1 MKIAFL
7 SILLLS
13 TFTIIVAQPAKLAN
27 KPLFR
32 DPVYDGATDPT
43 IIWNSKEKKWFMF
56 YTSRRA
62 KDTTLS
68 KIAWVHGSTIGIAES
83 SDGGATWKYKD
94 TCDID
99 YRKNPGYTFWAPE
112 IVQCKGLYHMFL
124 SYVPGIFDDWRH
136 PRNMIH
142 LTSTDLIHWKFEM
155 VLKLASEKVIDACLF
170 ELPDG
175 TWRMWYNNEADK
187 KSIYFADSPDL
198 YNWTDKTKV
207 VADQGGEGPN
217 VFRFKDKNWM
227 ITDVWDG
234 FAQYSSDDL
243 LTWKRIPGNLLRT
256 PGNGVDDK
264 VKGNHAQVVVNNG
277 HAYIIYFTTPGNT
290 EAPGSKDKYDLR
302 RCSVQIAE
310 LEYSDGA
317 LKCDRN
323 KPVFISLVPPKEK

>member
-1 MKIAFL
+1 M
-7 SILLLS
+7 
-13 TFTIIVAQPAKLAN
+13 VAQPAKLAN

-68 KIAWVHGSTIGIAES
+68 KIAWVHGSAIGIAES
-83 SDGGATWKYKD
+83 SDGGATWKYRD

-112 IVQCKGLYHMFL
+112 IVQFKGLYHMFL

-136 PRNMIH
+136 PRQMIH

-155 VLKLASEKVIDACLF
+155 VLKLASEKVIDACLL

-198 YNWTDKTKV
+198 FNWTDKTKV

-256 PGNGVDDK
+256 PGTGVDDK

-277 HAYIIYFTTPGNT
+277 HAYIIYFTTPGST
-290 EAPGSKDKYDLR
+290 EVPGFKDKYDLR
-302 RCSVQIAE
+302 RCSVQMAE

-323 KPVFISLVPPKEK
+323 KPLFISLVPPKDK